1 MGKNKQIINN
11 FLKKII
17 FKNKQ
22 ERNYLTKNI
31 FTTDKVDSF
40 TFLEV
45 IIKIEDKFKIKL
57 KDKDILSTKM
67 NNIENLTKLILK
79 YLNEKK

>member
-1 MGKNKQIINN
+1 MAKNNLVINK

-17 FKNKQ
+17 FKNKN
-22 ERNYLTKNI
+22 EKKYLSKNI

-40 TFLEV
+40 TFLKV
-45 IIKIEDKFKIKL
+45 ILKIEDKFKIKL
-57 KDKDILSTKM
+57 KDKDIFSSKM
-67 NNIENLTKLILK
+67 NNINNLTSLILK